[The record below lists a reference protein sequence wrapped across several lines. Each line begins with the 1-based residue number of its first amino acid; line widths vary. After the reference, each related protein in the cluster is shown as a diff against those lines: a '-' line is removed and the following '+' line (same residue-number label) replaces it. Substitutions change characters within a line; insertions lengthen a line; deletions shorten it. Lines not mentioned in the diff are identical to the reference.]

1 MYTYLLNLTFYAGS
15 DAPEDTDR
23 DLFIMKTS
31 EMYSKEQI
39 EDVFQKVNSLL
50 GSYDENENFPYSYEE
65 GINSDTLTK
74 GVGYYTHSEIEKADD
89 FSGHIDGIYTI
100 EQWQ

>member
-31 EMYSKEQI
+31 EMYSEEQM

-50 GSYDENENFPYSYEE
+50 GSYDENK
-65 GINSDTLTK
+65 D
-74 GVGYYTHSEIEKADD
+74 SEIEKADD
-89 FSGHIDGIYTI
+89 FSGHIDSIYTI

>member
-15 DAPEDTDR
+15 DALEDTDR

-50 GSYDENENFPYSYEE
+50 GSYDENEDFPYSYE
-65 GINSDTLTK
+65 
-74 GVGYYTHSEIEKADD
+74 
-89 FSGHIDGIYTI
+89 
-100 EQWQ
+100 

>member
-31 EMYSKEQI
+31 ETYSEEQM

-50 GSYDENENFPYSYEE
+50 GSY
-65 GINSDTLTK
+65 
-74 GVGYYTHSEIEKADD
+74 
-89 FSGHIDGIYTI
+89 TI
-100 EQWQ
+100 SFLNGRQNPISCSNAFDSISR

>member
-15 DAPEDTDR
+15 NAPEDTDR
-23 DLFIMKTS
+23 DSFIMQTS
-31 EMYSKEQI
+31 EMYSEEKI
-39 EDVFQKVNSLL
+39 KSVFEKVNSLL
-50 GSYDENENFPYSYEE
+50 GIDEHEDFPYSYED
-65 GINSDTLTK
+65 GINSDTLKK
-74 GVGYYTHSEIEKADD
+74 GVEHYTHSEIKSADD

>member
-31 EMYSKEQI
+31 EMYSKEQM
-39 EDVFQKVNSLL
+39 EDVRIFRTVTKKVSTA
-50 GSYDENENFPYSYEE
+50 
-65 GINSDTLTK
+65 I
-74 GVGYYTHSEIEKADD
+74 H
-89 FSGHIDGIYTI
+89 
-100 EQWQ
+100 

>member
-23 DLFIMKTS
+23 DLLIMKTS
-31 EMYSKEQI
+31 EMYSKEQMK
-39 EDVFQKVNSLL
+39 DVFQKVNSLL
-50 GSYDENENFPYSYEE
+50 GSYDENEDFPYSYEE
-65 GINSDTLTK
+65 GINSGTLTK

-89 FSGHIDGIYTI
+89 FSGHIDSIYTI

>member
-31 EMYSKEQI
+31 EVYSKEQI
-39 EDVFQKVNSLL
+39 EKKSIPCLVLMMKIRIFRTVTRKV
-50 GSYDENENFPYSYEE
+50 
-65 GINSDTLTK
+65 LTAI
-74 GVGYYTHSEIEKADD
+74 H
-89 FSGHIDGIYTI
+89 
-100 EQWQ
+100 

>member
-1 MYTYLLNLTFYAGS
+1 MGTSLQKIPFLLLALITNL
-15 DAPEDTDR
+15 
-23 DLFIMKTS
+23 LFFSKTW
-31 EMYSKEQI
+31 KL
-39 EDVFQKVNSLL
+39 V
-50 GSYDENENFPYSYEE
+50 EE

>member
-31 EMYSKEQI
+31 EMYSKEQMK
-39 EDVFQKVNSLL
+39 DVFQKVNSLL
-50 GSYDENENFPYSYEE
+50 GSYDENEDFPYSYEE

-74 GVGYYTHSEIEKADD
+74 GVGYYTHSEIEKADN

>member
-31 EMYSKEQI
+31 ETYSKEQI
-39 EDVFQKVNSLL
+39 ISAV
-50 GSYDENENFPYSYEE
+50 
-65 GINSDTLTK
+65 TLTAFTPSNSGSNNYK
-74 GVGYYTHSEIEKADD
+74 DLPQFSNAAGGFYFRGKLKMDNTFEIYEVLYYFDR
-89 FSGHIDGIYTI
+89 
-100 EQWQ
+100 